1 MWFANRPPEP
11 VIPRLRHGKI
21 LGMAEDTATI
31 SGTMPSRGIKPYL
44 LIQSGL
50 FLAGFLIGFFLPVPW
65 TIEMLGELVEKFGP
79 HNKLSPTWLFLFILA
94 NNATKAFFILLLGIM
109 FGILPVVS
117 VFLNGYVLGIVCL
130 WAVGK
135 AGIASAM
142 KAVIPHGVLEIPTLI
157 ISTAYGLWL
166 GVVFARRI
174 SQRDWK
180 GAGGQVRH
188 AVTIYFKVAFPLFIL
203 AALIET
209 FLIISMGGVSR

>member
-1 MWFANRPPEP
+1 
-11 VIPRLRHGKI
+11 
-21 LGMAEDTATI
+21 
-31 SGTMPSRGIKPYL
+31 MPSRGIKPYL

-94 NNATKAFFILLLGIM
+94 NNATKAFFILLLLGIM

-142 KAVIPHGVLEIPTLI
+142 KAVLPHGVLEIPALI

-174 SQRDWK
+174 SQRDWE

-188 AVTIYFKVAFPLFIL
+188 AVTMYFKIAFPLFIL
-203 AALIET
+203 AAAIET
-209 FLIISMGGVSR
+209 FLIFSMGVGVPR

>member
-1 MWFANRPPEP
+1 M
-11 VIPRLRHGKI
+11 G
-21 LGMAEDTATI
+21 AT
-31 SGTMPSRGIKPYL
+31 S
-44 LIQSGL
+44 
-50 FLAGFLIGFFLPVPW
+50 
-65 TIEMLGELVEKFGP
+65 
-79 HNKLSPTWLFLFILA
+79 
-94 NNATKAFFILLLGIM
+94 
-109 FGILPVVS
+109 
-117 VFLNGYVLGIVCL
+117 
-130 WAVGK
+130 
-135 AGIASAM
+135 
-142 KAVIPHGVLEIPTLI
+142 IPHGVLEIPTLI